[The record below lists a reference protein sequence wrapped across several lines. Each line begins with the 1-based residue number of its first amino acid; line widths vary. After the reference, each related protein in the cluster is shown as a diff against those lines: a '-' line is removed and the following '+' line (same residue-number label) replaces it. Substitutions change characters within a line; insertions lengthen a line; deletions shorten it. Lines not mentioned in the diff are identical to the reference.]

1 MLALLGGC
9 GALTPIDEL
18 TWSTELARTLPLED
32 GKTVEAAR
40 FSKLRAGADS
50 KDGWYPFAIVKG
62 NTPTSYQLVEQ
73 DGTVVIQADSAEGGS
88 GLSRNIHFDPHRY
101 PIIEWRWRVPRDSG
115 RGGANGPSSVSPP
128 VRLSLAF
135 DGDVARLDFDDRT
148 KLRMA
153 KVLTANGLP
162 YASLLYVW
170 LNQKPVNT
178 LYPSPHTERVRH
190 IAIDIGAQREH
201 DGGQDGGR
209 GHHDAGRA
217 NGAPRL
223 FHVRSHFT
231 PERAHATLRSCRRVT
246 SSSRA
251 ASSHVLPGAGISGA
265 AQRVRSPDF
274 MIESVP
280 RARKPSSTQHGPPGP
295 AGRCSQVV
303 ACSAKSPLCRTPRSW
318 RARRS
323 RRCAAA
329 PRSWRARRSRRCA
342 ATPRSWRARRSRR
355 CAATPRSW
363 RARRSRR
370 CAAV

>member
-101 PIIEWRWRVPRDSG
+101 PIIEWRWRVPRESG
-115 RGGANGPSSVSPP
+115 RGGAAGPSSVSPP

-135 DGDVARLDFDDRT
+135 DGDVAKLDFDDRT

-153 KVLTANGLP
+153 KALTANGLP

-170 LNQKPVNT
+170 LNQKPVDT
-178 LYPSPHTERVRH
+178 LYSSPHTDRVKYIVVESGEQRLDQWVSVRRNLLEDYRR
-190 IAIDIGAQREH
+190 AFGEDPGDIVAVGVMT
-201 DGGQDGGR
+201 DFGD
-209 GHHDAGRA
+209 
-217 NGAPRL
+217 NNAPRRA
-223 FHVRSHFT
+223 FYGDITIR
-231 PERAHATLRSCRRVT
+231 PE
-246 SSSRA
+246 
-251 ASSHVLPGAGISGA
+251 
-265 AQRVRSPDF
+265 
-274 MIESVP
+274 
-280 RARKPSSTQHGPPGP
+280 
-295 AGRCSQVV
+295 
-303 ACSAKSPLCRTPRSW
+303 
-318 RARRS
+318 
-323 RRCAAA
+323 
-329 PRSWRARRSRRCA
+329 
-342 ATPRSWRARRSRR
+342 
-355 CAATPRSW
+355 
-363 RARRSRR
+363 
-370 CAAV
+370 